1 MKGQL
6 LLSCVS
12 VAVGGMI
19 GEVVAYPGYAGPAK
33 IVLGYPAWPQPRS
46 IIRVDKSSRNDGST
60 WVTLSADLFNVE
72 DGCTEGAN
80 FTSGSCTV
88 AIHEGHTCSNA
99 SAIGGHLYD
108 VATYPSSEDDPWGHG
123 MPYYHSAKFPAT
135 DGEGKPLSQLLGII
149 DYQTSGPELAR
160 CHLTP
165 KECRK
170 GCAYSGFLS
179 GGCFEWH
186 GVAVVKDHAGVRAAC
201 AEMEWDPVPPE
212 CTAWNKDPYATG
224 AHVSCCDG
232 LQEGLGNWDGDG
244 NIYYKCRQA
253 TISMAV
259 VV

>member
-33 IVLGYPAWPQPRS
+33 IVLGYPAWPQPKS
-46 IIRVDKSSRNDGST
+46 VISVDKFSMNDGST
-60 WVTLSADLFNVE
+60 WVHLSAKLFNVE

-123 MPYYHSAKFPAT
+123 TPYYHSAKFPAT
-135 DGEGKPLSQLLGII
+135 DDEGKPLSQLLGYG
-149 DYQTSGPELAR
+149 DTSGETSAGPELAR

-170 GCAYSGFLS
+170 GCADGGVDGD

-201 AEMEWDPVPPE
+201 AEMHGWHPVPP
-212 CTAWNKDPYATG
+212 TL
-224 AHVSCCDG
+224 V
-232 LQEGLGNWDGDG
+232 
-244 NIYYKCRQA
+244 
-253 TISMAV
+253 
-259 VV
+259 